1 MLDKATRVIAGLFG
15 LMMFAM
21 GLRWLVDPSGAAAG
35 IGMPVL
41 DGLARSSQIGDLGA
55 FFIVSGGFA
64 LLGVIKRNAALL
76 YAPAAL
82 VGVAAL
88 FRLLAWLVQGAAFAP
103 EFIVFELIMCAV
115 FLFARYRLA
124 MAGH

>member
-1 MLDKATRVIAGLFG
+1 MLDKAIRVIVGLFG
-15 LMMFAM
+15 LMMFVM
-21 GLRWLVDPSGAAAG
+21 GLRWLVDPAGAAAG

-115 FLFARYRLA
+115 FLFARHRLA
-124 MAGH
+124 AAGH